1 MSEQTKDDIIKAIYK
16 DKTGFGSIETT
27 WKKAKERDDSITKQN
42 VKDWFFNNVEKTG
55 KTGLKN
61 SFINDEAY
69 DEYQIDLIFFGK
81 EEDDKNM
88 AMSIIDIFSKYAV
101 VIPMKDK
108 KGPTTLAAVMQGM
121 TEMNPHKRPKR
132 IYCDNERVFL
142 YNLSKLMKELG
153 IELYV
158 TKHGA
163 MINERFNRTF
173 KNMIWKRLKDSKK
186 SKTKWREFLDDVLD
200 VYNNQMVSSA
210 TGMTPAEAR
219 KKENTL
225 QVKVNLEMRRHKTSK
240 YPDLNVGDNVKTFFK
255 KRTQNKKENVS
266 NWSDRI
272 YKVERT
278 SQSFGQTYYHLQNQ
292 SRAYLR
298 HDLLKVP

>member
-1 MSEQTKDDIIKAIYK
+1 MNERTKDDIIKSIYR
-16 DKTGFGSIETT
+16 DKTGFGSVTTT
-27 WKKAKERDDSITKQN
+27 WKKAKEEDNSITKQN
-42 VKDWFFNNVEKTG
+42 VKDWFFNNVEKTA
-55 KTGLKN
+55 KAGLKN

-81 EEDDKNM
+81 EDDDKNM

-108 KGPTTLAAVMQGM
+108 TGPTTQSAIMQGM
-121 TEMNPHKRPKR
+121 TQMNPHKRPKR
-132 IYCDNERVFL
+132 IYCDNERVIQFDL
-142 YNLSKLMKELG
+142 ATLMKELG
-153 IELYV
+153 IALYV

-173 KNMIWKRLKDSKK
+173 KNMIWKRLKNSNKP
-186 SKTKWREFLDDVLD
+186 KTKWREFLDDVLD
-200 VYNNQMVSSA
+200 VYNNQMVSAA

-225 QVKVNLEMRRHKTSK
+225 QVKINLEMQRHTTKK
-240 YPDLNVGDNVKTFFK
+240 YPDISVGDNVKIFFK

-266 NWSDRI
+266 NWSERKH
-272 YKVERT
+272 KVERT
-278 SQSFGQTYYHLQNQ
+278 SQSFGQTYYHLQNHP
-292 SRAYLR
+292 RAHLR

>member
-1 MSEQTKDDIIKAIYK
+1 M
-16 DKTGFGSIETT
+16 
-27 WKKAKERDDSITKQN
+27 
-42 VKDWFFNNVEKTG
+42 EKTG
-55 KTGLKN
+55 KAGLKN

-81 EEDDKNM
+81 DEDDKNM

-108 KGPTTLAAVMQGM
+108 TGPTTSAAVMQGM

-173 KNMIWKRLKDSKK
+173 KLMIWKRFKDSKK
-186 SKTKWREFLDDVLD
+186 PKTKWRHFLDDVLD

-225 QVKVNLEMRRHKTSK
+225 QVKINLQ
-240 YPDLNVGDNVKTFFK
+240 LKTFFV
-255 KRTQNKKENVS
+255 NLMFVIVDILSFCLFVS
-266 NWSDRI
+266 L
-272 YKVERT
+272 V
-278 SQSFGQTYYHLQNQ
+278 F
-292 SRAYLR
+292 
-298 HDLLKVP
+298 

>member
-108 KGPTTLAAVMQGM
+108 TGPTTSAAVMQGM

-292 SRAYLR
+292 TRAYLR